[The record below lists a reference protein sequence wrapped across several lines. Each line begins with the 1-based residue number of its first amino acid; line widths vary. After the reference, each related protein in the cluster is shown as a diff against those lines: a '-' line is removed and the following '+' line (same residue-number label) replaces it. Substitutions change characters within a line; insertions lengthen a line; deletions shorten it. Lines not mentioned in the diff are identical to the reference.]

1 MKAQRG
7 AQRPE
12 HDHPLGVGRQA
23 VGGRGGA
30 DAQVRRFVMNSYAI
44 GLLPLPELPL
54 SPPGSGGVPDVP
66 VDIDEL
72 PRPPPL

>member
-44 GLLPLPELPL
+44 GLLPLPLPL
-54 SPPGSGGVPDVP
+54 PLPLGDVMHEGA
-66 VDIDEL
+66 VW
-72 PRPPPL
+72 